1 MLSSQTKDQIT
12 AAAMKKLKDY
22 GLTMDNVMA
31 MSDKQLGE
39 LIFPVGFWQVMAS
52 SILISC

>member
-12 AAAMKKLKDY
+12 AAAMEKLKNY

-31 MSDKQLGE
+31 TSDKQLGE
-39 LIFPVGFWQVMAS
+39 LIFPVGFWQVMANS
-52 SILISC
+52 FKI